1 MSAFG
6 NIPIGTIFSLPESW
20 HDGSYDFGSS
30 GVILYQKLSSEKLS
44 NTIVICNPN
53 DYRDVGTTRNF
64 HPESEVVAN

>member
-6 NIPIGTIFSLPESW
+6 NIPVGTIFSLPEFG
-20 HDGSYDFGSS
+20 HDGSYDFGSD

-64 HPESEVVAN
+64 HPESAVIVN